1 MIIKGGSGG
10 NAKWWGDH
18 LTNDQKNTRVEI
30 KEMRGVL
37 SQDLHKAL
45 YEMRGVAEGSRCGP
59 NFLYQAN
66 INPEHDEHLTEDQWR
81 EAFDTLE
88 KNLGLEGHS
97 RVIVEHEKNGR
108 VHRHCIWNRVDV
120 DTMQAA
126 SMWGNYKVHVATARE
141 LESRFDL
148 SPTPSPARDRG
159 PSPELW
165 EQRAAE
171 RSGIDRA
178 TVTEEVT
185 AAWRLADNGQA
196 FKAAIEERG
205 YLLAKGDRRDFCVI
219 DQAGGVHSLAK
230 RLDGVRVAEVRAFMS
245 DVDREALP
253 SVAEASAMQ
262 RNRPIG
268 DRFQHAAHQTTGAY
282 DHRAT
287 EAHNLR
293 DEIGPSPASGAEPS
307 GRHDQR
313 ATEAHNLR
321 DEVFTRWTAEPPRQQ
336 AKEPPRYTEEA
347 APQREPANDHD
358 ARVGGIK
365 DGFAVADAAANAI
378 ASLADFVADLLSFGA
393 TETKLDPAEQIIQR
407 RKAAAALD
415 NIRDDI
421 EQGKPLNAEDVRNLT
436 PETLENIRAKG
447 DDYLRLLVEQ
457 QQRDEQERRRGGMER

>member
-1 MIIKGGSGG
+1 MIIKGGAGG

-108 VHRHCIWNRVDV
+108 VHRHCIWNRVDAE
-120 DTMQAA
+120 TMQATN
-126 SMWGNYKVHVATARE
+126 MWGNYKVHVATARE

-148 SPTPSPARDRG
+148 SPTPNPARERE
-159 PSPELW
+159 PAPELW
-165 EQRAAE
+165 EHRAAE

-178 TVTEEVT
+178 AVTEEIT
-185 AAWRLADNGQA
+185 AAWRRADNGHA

-205 YLLAKGDRRDFCVI
+205 YILAKGDRRDFCII
-219 DQAGGVHSLAK
+219 DHAGDVHSLAK

-262 RNRPIG
+262 RDRPV
-268 DRFQHAAHQTTGAY
+268 DERFQHAARQATGAY
-282 DHRAT
+282 DHTAT

-307 GRHDQR
+307 GRHDQG

-321 DEVFTRWTAEPPRQQ
+321 DEVFTRWTAEQPRQQ
-336 AKEPPRYTEEA
+336 ANDAPRFEEA
-347 APQREPANDHD
+347 AAQPEPANDD
-358 ARVGGIK
+358 ARAGGGIK
-365 DGFAVADAAANAI
+365 DGFAVVDAAANAI
-378 ASLADFVADLLSFGA
+378 ASLSDFVADLLSFGA
-393 TETKLDPAEQIIQR
+393 TETRPDPAEQIIQR
-407 RKAAAALD
+407 RRAAAALH

-447 DDYLRLLVEQ
+447 DDFLRLLVEQ